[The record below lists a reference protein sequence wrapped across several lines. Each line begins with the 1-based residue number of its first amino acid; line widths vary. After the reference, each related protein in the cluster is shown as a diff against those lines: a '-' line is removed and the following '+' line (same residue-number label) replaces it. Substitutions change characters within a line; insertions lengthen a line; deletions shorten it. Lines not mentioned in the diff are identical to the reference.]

1 MPPRSS
7 PSPVILFGG
16 IVRLEAP
23 AAYHGRDVNSAL
35 SDCRFEYRGPV
46 SRSEFEE
53 AWGEAL
59 RTFAGRATGAESKGV
74 RHLRTYGTGWGG
86 YALIEVDDAEA
97 FGRYQAHHNQTYGR
111 IAHIS
116 WEPLFDLDRTFEA
129 TIRDLKGETGQKKR
143 P

>member
-1 MPPRSS
+1 MPPRSRRHGVRRS
-7 PSPVILFGG
+7 GPSP
-16 IVRLEAP
+16 
-23 AAYHGRDVNSAL
+23 
-35 SDCRFEYRGPV
+35 
-46 SRSEFEE
+46 
-53 AWGEAL
+53 
-59 RTFAGRATGAESKGV
+59 GRATGAESRKACGISGPMA
-74 RHLRTYGTGWGG
+74 RAWGG